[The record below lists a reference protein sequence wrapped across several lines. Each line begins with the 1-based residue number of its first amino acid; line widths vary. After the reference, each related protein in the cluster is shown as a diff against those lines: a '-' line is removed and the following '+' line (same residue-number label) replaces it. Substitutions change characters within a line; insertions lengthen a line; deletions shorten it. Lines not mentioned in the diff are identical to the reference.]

1 MVGDGS
7 TGSGSL
13 WVEVIQIN
21 LIECRNCNVPDC
33 TGCNIHR
40 LSVALRRG
48 LLDGLKDKHNGI
60 RITSEIEPVRHGE
73 WIGDC
78 KAISDAD
85 GIARCG
91 MYGFR
96 CSKCNGFSIEDG
108 RYCPNC
114 GAKMNSGET
123 DEPEINP
130 CRGCSDYDEDGGCL
144 SNGGCL
150 SYGEEYDDW
159 SHYLEEK

>member
-73 WIGDC
+73 WIGDWPPVAPLLQC
-78 KAISDAD
+78 RNMAQPRS
-85 GIARCG
+85 G
-91 MYGFR
+91 MV
-96 CSKCNGFSIEDG
+96 
-108 RYCPNC
+108 
-114 GAKMNSGET
+114 
-123 DEPEINP
+123 
-130 CRGCSDYDEDGGCL
+130 
-144 SNGGCL
+144 
-150 SYGEEYDDW
+150 
-159 SHYLEEK
+159 